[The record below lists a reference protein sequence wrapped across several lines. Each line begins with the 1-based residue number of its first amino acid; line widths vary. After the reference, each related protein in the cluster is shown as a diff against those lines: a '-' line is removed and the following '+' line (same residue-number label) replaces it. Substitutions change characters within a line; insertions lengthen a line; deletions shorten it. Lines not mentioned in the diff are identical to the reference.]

1 MRIALLLDSPAS
13 AEHGA
18 AGELAAHP
26 DARVLLLPHADRAAH
41 ALGMAMHA
49 YGASDDDVIVVRPVG
64 DGVVDAA
71 TWQDELSRRALPLD
85 DDAAIE
91 RRIAEA
97 SRAFD
102 EGRLD
107 DAQRGYARCD
117 ALLADE
123 RGPRRAEVLACLAR
137 IADARGAA
145 DDAAR
150 HLEHALAI
158 FPMHRG
164 AVAMR
169 RELARRG
176 GDAEVAAAMTRRL
189 LAFAGSDDERIAL
202 LSEAADHGLRVAV
215 DAMSAALRIRPRDGL
230 LLDRL
235 RAVHEATAD
244 WPRAVDV
251 AVAAAEQIRE
261 PRARARAFVAAAET
275 SAARAKNVGRAVA
288 LYEAAIADDP
298 EVPGAFE
305 AIEKVLLGEGDFAG
319 AERAYVRHLARLAGR
334 GPAEAVLLDKLAR
347 VREVHLGDRPGAIQA
362 LDRLVVLRPD
372 DVEALTWLARLL
384 EDNGEDALAV
394 RCLEV
399 AAQHAPGRVETF
411 RALARIATRVA
422 DADRAYAACGVLV
435 HLGEADL
442 DEQMTYQQFA
452 PEVAVR
458 PAQPLDEAGWR
469 ALLPSGLDGVVSALL
484 AAIAPAAIAARVD
497 QLRAKKTLP
506 KPDPS
511 ERQDVERT
519 TVSAVRTAVWVSKL
533 LGVPTPALY
542 LRPHE
547 VPGGVAVLPTLEPAL
562 ALGPSVLTGRSVT
575 ELSFLFARE
584 LGHVRMTGR
593 MLAFYPQVGDLR
605 ALVTAGIH
613 LVIGQTG
620 PLAPDVELARREL
633 AKRLDPAHRA
643 ALGTAVRALTDR
655 GGQLDLLAWLR
666 AVERAA
672 CRAGLLACGDVTV
685 AARVLSVDGHVVGG
699 LSAADRLRDLVPFSV
714 SPRYAEV
721 RRSLGIAVRTSQ
733 LG

>member
-13 AEHGA
+13 AEQGA

-26 DARVLLLPHADRAAH
+26 DARVLLLSHADRAAH
-41 ALGMAMHA
+41 ALGMALHA
-49 YGASDDDVIVVRPVG
+49 YGASDDDVMVVRPVG

-71 TWQDELSRRALPLD
+71 TWQAELAHRSLALD

-91 RRIAEA
+91 QRIADA
-97 SRAFD
+97 SRALD

-123 RGPRRAEVLACLAR
+123 RGPRRAEVLTCLAR
-137 IADARGAA
+137 IAEARGVL
-145 DDAAR
+145 DEAAR

-164 AVAMR
+164 AIAMR

-189 LAFAGSDDERIAL
+189 LAFATADDERIAL
-202 LSEAADHGLRVAV
+202 LTEAADYGLRVAV
-215 DAMSAALRIRPRDGL
+215 DAMNAALRIRPRDGL

-251 AVAAAEQIRE
+251 AVAVAEQIRE

-288 LYEAAIADDP
+288 LYEAALADDP

-372 DVEALTWLARLL
+372 DVESLTWLARLL
-384 EDNGEDALAV
+384 EENGEDALAV

-399 AAQHAPGRVETF
+399 AAQHAPTRGPRPSAPSPASA
-411 RALARIATRVA
+411 RASPTPTARTPPAACSCTSARPTSTSSSPISSSRPRSPSARRSRSTSPGGTRSFPPSSTASSPACSPRSRPPRSPHGWTSSARARISRSPI
-422 DADRAYAACGVLV
+422 RA
-435 HLGEADL
+435 
-442 DEQMTYQQFA
+442 
-452 PEVAVR
+452 
-458 PAQPLDEAGWR
+458 
-469 ALLPSGLDGVVSALL
+469 
-484 AAIAPAAIAARVD
+484 
-497 QLRAKKTLP
+497 
-506 KPDPS
+506 
-511 ERQDVERT
+511 
-519 TVSAVRTAVWVSKL
+519 
-533 LGVPTPALY
+533 
-542 LRPHE
+542 
-547 VPGGVAVLPTLEPAL
+547 
-562 ALGPSVLTGRSVT
+562 RS
-575 ELSFLFARE
+575 
-584 LGHVRMTGR
+584 
-593 MLAFYPQVGDLR
+593 
-605 ALVTAGIH
+605 
-613 LVIGQTG
+613 
-620 PLAPDVELARREL
+620 
-633 AKRLDPAHRA
+633 
-643 ALGTAVRALTDR
+643 
-655 GGQLDLLAWLR
+655 
-666 AVERAA
+666 
-672 CRAGLLACGDVTV
+672 
-685 AARVLSVDGHVVGG
+685 
-699 LSAADRLRDLVPFSV
+699 
-714 SPRYAEV
+714 
-721 RRSLGIAVRTSQ
+721 RTSS
-733 LG
+733 GRR